1 MSDAFHYFRA
11 HAIRALCKAR
21 AMPLGRM
28 RHLQAVIGKVYHL
41 LTKEAAYGPNLH
53 HMDDFRAAQ
62 KLEKSLDS
70 ESVPNTALR
79 RPGRAKQLGGD
90 RRPLSGGR

>member
-11 HAIRALCKAR
+11 HAVRAICKAR
-21 AMPLGRM
+21 QMPLGRL
-28 RHLQAVIGKVYHL
+28 RHLQAVVGRIYHL

-62 KLEKSLDS
+62 RLEKSLD
-70 ESVPNTALR
+70 EAPNEMGRGDAASGTIR
-79 RPGRAKQLGGD
+79 REIA
-90 RRPLSGGR
+90 

>member
-11 HAIRALCKAR
+11 HAVRALCKAR

-28 RHLQAVIGKVYHL
+28 RHLQIAIGRHHL
-41 LTKEAAYGPNLH
+41 LTKETAYGPNLH

-62 KLEKSLDS
+62 KLEKSLD
-70 ESVPNTALR
+70 
-79 RPGRAKQLGGD
+79 
-90 RRPLSGGR
+90 